1 MFFLLLAA
9 CDLFNPESVG
19 AYTCDQYCEQVVSK
33 TDECAQQ
40 QFDESCAQN
49 PDCGE
54 YSESDLGAYAAQG
67 RDDWADAGKDEMVAS
82 CNDDLASAGKTDTQC
97 QAETAVLNNLSC
109 DDILSLLG
117 DIQAG
122 AN

>member
-1 MFFLLLAA
+1 MLVLLLAA

-19 AYTCDQYCEQVVSK
+19 AYTCDAYCEQVVGK

-40 QFDESCAQN
+40 QFDAACAG
-49 PDCGE
+49 DSACGE
-54 YSESDLGAYAAQG
+54 YSESDLGAYAGQG

-82 CNDDLASAGKTDTQC
+82 CNDDLASAGKTDTEC

-117 DIQAG
+117 DMQSA